1 MITPTTESSI
11 AKRLVGSTI
20 GNYEV
25 TGLLGRGG
33 MATVYRARQ
42 ESMGRDVAIKIVPNG
57 DGESGMTLQRF
68 EREVQLIAQLQ
79 HPRILP
85 VYDFGQAD
93 DFTYLVMRLVETGT
107 LADRLEEGPLD
118 IDQAIQVLDQLAGA
132 LDYAHQHGIVHRDLK
147 PANVFLDEAGNV
159 YLADFGLAKLLERV
173 DTQLT
178 ATGYVLGTPAYMS
191 PEQITDQPIDRRVD
205 VYALGLILFEM
216 LTGQQVFSGSTPAS
230 VIFKHVSDP
239 PPLPS
244 SLANHLTSQIDAVV
258 LKALEKAPDDRHQ
271 TAGELAAAFKA
282 AIYSESQPAF
292 SVGTFSEIL
301 PGPPAPE
308 SMTRPISSP
317 ALEATGANKRW
328 LIGGGLAVLAI
339 GGLATVL
346 VLIFGGIFL
355 ARNWFP
361 DAAAAGPTEPAQ
373 LAASMSPTKTAIPTA
388 TEAAKEP
395 VSLPTST
402 PVAATPTSV
411 APTPTMTATT
421 MPQAATPTKP
431 ATATPTPTP
440 EPTPTVAPPDPG
452 EQHVG
457 RVRFL
462 STQSRLDTVNIELT
476 GIDTPPTGK
485 HYEGWLVSD
494 SGSTL
499 SIGAFAPDGN
509 GNVEYSYTDPEG
521 RNLAAVY
528 SGFRASL
535 EPDFGDTPE
544 ISQEIVLEGALD
556 SAVIPLVREVIQ
568 RSSEVPLRSLIE
580 GLETEVALGVDHLG
594 FAHSGLAGGNLAGG
608 LNHVEHVINILTGA
622 NDERFGDKNGDGQS
636 QNPGDGFGVLG
647 YLGALQAKAAAA
659 AQADPTSAELALHA
673 EFLQALVQNATQRA
687 DGIVQLLERCFAQD
701 SAASALTLAEQAL
714 ALYGELQT
722 GLDTNGNQVVE
733 PIPGEGGISLLVQH
747 TGYLANIEVYRVEA
761 S

>member
-11 AKRLVGSTI
+11 AKHLVGSTI

-57 DGESGMTLQRF
+57 GDESRMALQRF

-85 VYDFGQAD
+85 VYDFGQTG

-132 LDYAHQHGIVHRDLK
+132 LDYAHQQGIVHRDLK
-147 PANVFLDEAGNV
+147 PANVFLDQAGNV

-216 LTGQQVFSGSTPAS
+216 LTGRQVFSGSTPAS

-244 SLANHLTSQIDAVV
+244 SLANHLTPQIDTVV
-258 LKALEKAPDDRHQ
+258 LKALEKAPEDRYQ
-271 TAGELAAAFKA
+271 TAGELATAFKA
-282 AIYSESQPAF
+282 AIYSESQSAF
-292 SVGTFSEIL
+292 SVGTFPDIL

-308 SMTRPISSP
+308 SMTQPIPSP
-317 ALEATGANKRW
+317 VPQATSANKRW
-328 LIGGGLAVLAI
+328 LIGGGLAVLTV
-339 GGLATVL
+339 GGLATILVL
-346 VLIFGGIFL
+346 VFAGIFL
-355 ARNWFP
+355 VRNLFP
-361 DAAAAGPTEPAQ
+361 DAAAVEPTGAAQ
-373 LAASMSPTKTAIPTA
+373 LAAPMSPTETAEPTA

-402 PVAATPTSV
+402 PLAATPTRV
-411 APTPTMTATT
+411 APTPTMTPTT
-421 MPQAATPTKP
+421 VPQAATPTKP
-431 ATATPTPTP
+431 ATATPTP
-440 EPTPTVAPPDPG
+440 EPTPTVAPSEPG

-509 GNVEYSYTDPEG
+509 GNVEHRYTDPEG
-521 RNLAAVY
+521 RNLAAIY

-544 ISQEIVLEGALD
+544 ISQEMVLEGTVD
-556 SAVIPLVREVIQ
+556 PAVIPLVREVIQ

-608 LNHVEHVINILTGA
+608 LNHIEHAINILVGA

-647 YLGALQAKAAAA
+647 YLNSLQAKATAA

-673 EFLQALVQNATQRA
+673 EFLQTLVQNAIQRT

-701 SAASALTLAEQAL
+701 SAASALTLTEQAL
-714 ALYGELQT
+714 ALYGELQA

-733 PIPGEGGISLLVQH
+733 PIQGEGGISLLVQH
-747 TGYLANIEVYRVEA
+747 TGYLANIEVHQVEA
-761 S
+761 P

>member
-11 AKRLVGSTI
+11 AKRLVGSAI

-42 ESMGRDVAIKIVPNG
+42 ESMGRDVAIKIVPNS
-57 DGESGMTLQRF
+57 DDESRMALQRF
-68 EREVQLIAQLQ
+68 EQEVQLIAQLQ

-85 VYDFGQAD
+85 VYDFGQTD

-107 LADRLEEGPLD
+107 LADRLEKGPMD
-118 IDQAIQVLDQLAGA
+118 IDETIRVLDQLAGA
-132 LDYAHQHGIVHRDLK
+132 LDYAHQHGVVHRDLK

-191 PEQITDQPIDRRVD
+191 PEQITDQPIDKRVD

-216 LTGQQVFSGSTPAS
+216 LTGRQVFSGSTPAS

-244 SLANHLTSQIDAVV
+244 SLADHLTPEIDAVV
-258 LKALEKAPDDRHQ
+258 LQALEKAPDDRQQ
-271 TAGELAAAFKA
+271 TAGELAADFKA
-282 AIYSESQPAF
+282 AIYSGSRSTF
-292 SVGTFSEIL
+292 SMETFSEIV

-308 SMTRPISSP
+308 SMVQPGPLP
-317 ALEATGANKRW
+317 APGATSANRRW

-339 GGLATVL
+339 GGLAMIL
-346 VLIFGGIFL
+346 VLAFAGVYL
-355 ARNWFP
+355 ARNLLP
-361 DAAAAGPTEPAQ
+361 DAAAVEPTQPAQ
-373 LAASMSPTKTAIPTA
+373 LAASMSPTETALPTA
-388 TEAAKEP
+388 TEAAEES

-402 PVAATPTSV
+402 PLAATPTSV
-411 APTPTMTATT
+411 APTPTMTVTA
-421 MPQAATPTKP
+421 MPEAATPTAP
-431 ATATPTPTP
+431 ATATPIPTL
-440 EPTPTVAPPDPG
+440 EPTPTVAPVEPG
-452 EQHVG
+452 EQRVG

-462 STQSRLDTVNIELT
+462 SAQSRLDTVNIELT
-476 GIDTPPTGK
+476 GVDTPPTGK

-494 SGSTL
+494 SGSTI
-499 SIGAFAPDGN
+499 SIGTFAPDGN
-509 GNVEYSYTDPEG
+509 GNVEYGYADPEG
-521 RNLAAVY
+521 RNLAAIY

-544 ISQEIVLEGALD
+544 ISPEIVLEGTVD
-556 SAVIPLVREVIQ
+556 RAVVPLVREAVQ

-580 GLETEVALGVDHLG
+580 GLETEVALGADHLG

-608 LNHVEHVINILTGA
+608 LNHIEHAINILVGA
-622 NDERFGDKNGDGQS
+622 NDERFGDKNGDGQP

-647 YLGALQAKAAAA
+647 YLGSLQTKAAAA

-673 EFLQALVQNATQRA
+673 EFLQALIQNATQRTG
-687 DGIVQLLERCFAQD
+687 GIVQLLERCFAQD
-701 SAASALTLAEQAL
+701 SAESALTLLEQAL
-714 ALYGELQT
+714 TLYGELQT

-733 PIPGEGGISLLVQH
+733 PIQGEGGITLLAQH
-747 TGYLANIEVYRVEA
+747 TGYLANIEIYRVA
-761 S
+761 AP